1 MLKKVLRVVASQ
13 VETSSISSHSLE
25 YSKLQEHLKQ
35 QRVALAHLRRSVLQ
49 FVLKVLFVVEIVVVV
64 VAAAVEEVAHSL
76 VLQRSQDV
84 EGGEQ
89 MEEEVTQMEED

>member
-1 MLKKVLRVVASQ
+1 VLKKVLRVVASQ

-64 VAAAVEEVAHSL
+64 AAAVEEVAHSY

-89 MEEEVTQMEED
+89 MEEEVTQMEKD

>member
-35 QRVALAHLRRSVLQ
+35 QRVVLAHLRRSVLQ
-49 FVLKVLFVVEIVVVV
+49 FVLKVLFVVEIVVVA
-64 VAAAVEEVAHSL
+64 AAAVEEVAHSL
-76 VLQRSQDV
+76 ALQRSQDV